1 MNEELKN
8 PESDIR
14 DKIAN
19 NLLRRSQFIKQ

>member
-8 PESDIR
+8 PEFDIR

-19 NLLRRSQFIKQ
+19 NLLRWSQFIKQ